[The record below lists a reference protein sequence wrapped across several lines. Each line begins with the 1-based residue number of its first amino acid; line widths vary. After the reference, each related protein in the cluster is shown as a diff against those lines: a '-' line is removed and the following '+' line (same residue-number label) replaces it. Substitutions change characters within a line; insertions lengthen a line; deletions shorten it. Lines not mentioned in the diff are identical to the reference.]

1 MSESHVIPNPALR
14 EAMVPA
20 DNTSSHAGDGRDDL
34 RDVGPAGR
42 DEVNAV
48 SAADGTTG
56 GSANVD
62 TGAGRAGGAACGSAA
77 GNAAGSSGGLAGS
90 GPAGTG
96 PAPTPATD
104 GADGGSGRDDA
115 ADGAGALGGGV
126 VPQNPSQQGAELQDT
141 VHQDTADQDTADQ
154 DTADRNALAGSDA
167 ASVRRGIQRMFARYD
182 VWLLPE
188 MPLRNGRRADLMG
201 VDSKGRVI
209 IIEIKVQR
217 GDLLGDGKWQ
227 DYLDYCDRFYWGVC
241 PDIDRT
247 VLDRE
252 IFRPDCCGIVV
263 ADGYDGEIVRPASLK
278 PLAPA
283 RRKAETERLARA
295 ALRRMTVA
303 MDPHCT
309 TWGNGE

>member
-1 MSESHVIPNPALR
+1 PPLKTVPDFAPNTLLIGALRPEHPSLDCVPILFQQECMSESHVIPNPAWR
-14 EAMVPA
+14 GAMVPT
-20 DNTSSHAGDGRDDL
+20 DNASSDAASRDAASFDTASFETAAPDNSVPETASAEGSSTH
-34 RDVGPAGR
+34 RPAMGTT
-42 DEVNAV
+42 
-48 SAADGTTG
+48 AADQDAADR
-56 GSANVD
+56 SA
-62 TGAGRAGGAACGSAA
+62 
-77 GNAAGSSGGLAGS
+77 
-90 GPAGTG
+90 PAGT
-96 PAPTPATD
+96 
-104 GADGGSGRDDA
+104 
-115 ADGAGALGGGV
+115 
-126 VPQNPSQQGAELQDT
+126 
-141 VHQDTADQDTADQ
+141 
-154 DTADRNALAGSDA
+154 DA

-263 ADGYDGEIVRPASLK
+263 AD
-278 PLAPA
+278 
-283 RRKAETERLARA
+283 
-295 ALRRMTVA
+295 
-303 MDPHCT
+303 
-309 TWGNGE
+309 